1 MGATLEYG
9 PVGDGLRSASGG
21 QTRLFAESDWQVNV
35 NWVFV
40 ELDFFD
46 DCCSR
51 RLLFSWPL
59 TGVVGK
65 AAASAI
71 AADIMPWSPD
81 LSDAASVHR
90 LENEARALMETYITF
105 NSSTVAKYIISSV
118 VQIATSLGSVRSV
131 DRHA

>member
-1 MGATLEYG
+1 MDATLEYG

-21 QTRLFAESDWQVNV
+21 QTRLFVESDWQVNV
-35 NWVFV
+35 NWVFA

-71 AADIMPWSPD
+71 AADIMPCSLD
-81 LSDAASVHR
+81 FTGAASVPR
-90 LENEARALMETYITF
+90 LENDTSTLKEAYITF
-105 NSSTVAKYIISSV
+105 GSSTHARYIISLV
-118 VQIATSLGSVRSV
+118 M
-131 DRHA
+131 

>member
-1 MGATLEYG
+1 MLGATLEYG
-9 PVGDGLRSASGG
+9 PVGDGLRSTSGG

-35 NWVFV
+35 NWVFA

-81 LSDAASVHR
+81 LTDAASVH
-90 LENEARALMETYITF
+90 
-105 NSSTVAKYIISSV
+105 
-118 VQIATSLGSVRSV
+118 
-131 DRHA
+131 